1 MQYPVGWI
9 SSPTAGEGPTPGGA
23 DEIVSAA
30 GGWYFRGLSRPVPD
44 GVAVDDWVLRTLQ
57 HTDDPGCAPPRN
69 TMDSVTVDGHD
80 GRILGFCGTPPTPQ
94 IEATVVIDKTA
105 YLYTLYDGRGT
116 PNEAEARALFDRLM
130 TATKLDP
137 ASIQGSPSP
146 SPS

>member
-1 MQYPVGWI
+1 
-9 SSPTAGEGPTPGGA
+9 
-23 DEIVSAA
+23 
-30 GGWYFRGLSRPVPD
+30 
-44 GVAVDDWVLRTLQ
+44 
-57 HTDDPGCAPPRN
+57 
-69 TMDSVTVDGHD
+69 MDSVTVDGHD